1 MSAKAALSKK
11 HHPERR
17 DDMSE
22 ISLVNVEPDWVFT
35 LNNSNGG
42 FSDEQFEQFCAANP
56 HFRIEMTKEGTMI
69 IMMPMV
75 PTGGNREFLLNGRFA
90 AWVEADQ
97 TGWGFSPSTVFTLP
111 NGAKRSPDISWICH
125 ERWEALSEK
134 QKNSVTHICPDFV
147 IELRSKTD
155 RLRPL
160 QNKMQEY
167 IDNGAQLGWLID
179 PKEKKVHVYRPDTPI
194 EILDNPA
201 EVSGE
206 PLLPGFTLKLAGIID

>member
-11 HHPERR
+11 RNPVVG
-17 DDMSE
+17 DDVSA
-22 ISLVNVEPDWVFT
+22 ISLAEVQPDWVFS

-42 FSDEQFEQFCAANP
+42 FSDEQFEQFCEANP

-75 PTGGNREFLLNGRFA
+75 PTGGNREFELTTQFGI
-90 AWVEADQ
+90 WVKADQ
-97 TGWGFSPSTVFTLP
+97 TGRGFSSATVFTLP
-111 NGAKRSPDISWICH
+111 NGAKRSPDVSWIRN
-125 ERWEALSEK
+125 ERWEALTEK
-134 QKNSVTHICPDFV
+134 QKNSISHICPDFV

-155 RLRPL
+155 RLKPL
-160 QNKMQEY
+160 QDKMQEY
-167 IDNGAQLGWLID
+167 TDNGAQLGWLID
-179 PKEKKVHVYRPDTPI
+179 PIEKKIHVYRPDAPI

-206 PLLPGFTLKLAGIID
+206 PLLSGFTLKLTGIID